1 MKRLTTVLLLSLTLV
16 FAVTTINAQNAAD
29 SRVQNARLDRT
40 PYPKPEPQVVKE
52 GLLGITEAD
61 IEAHQA
67 FLTQPNTGLV
77 RLLPREQ
84 NDSEVYKVEKRLDMR
99 GGGAYFSF
107 HFRAH
112 PYGYGSDISL
122 DRGLLSVGFA
132 GADFG
137 MLTDIGNV
145 EIDSFNVNDP
155 RAAFLLS
162 YQPPTKEAEA
172 RLAGQ
177 KLYPNLSVD
186 GVAYMRQI
194 RGEVDHTYLV
204 RSIVYDR
211 SDVLVVFRVV
221 KKDEDGSFIIAW
233 KLLKEFSNPKL
244 ERNTV
249 ANNN

>member
-1 MKRLTTVLLLSLTLV
+1 MKRLTTVLLLSLTIALG
-16 FAVTTINAQNAAD
+16 VTTVSAQNVAE
-29 SRVQNARLDRT
+29 SRPQNARPNRS

-61 IEAHQA
+61 IEPYQT
-67 FLTQPNTGLV
+67 FLNQPDTGLV
-77 RLLPREQ
+77 RLLPREL

-107 HFRAH
+107 YFRAH

-145 EIDSFNVNDP
+145 EIDTFNVNDP

-162 YQPPTKEAEA
+162 FQAPTKEAEA

-186 GVAYMRQI
+186 GVAYMRHI
-194 RGEVDHTYLV
+194 RGEVNHTYLV
-204 RSIVYDR
+204 RSIVYDM

-233 KLLKEFSNPKL
+233 KLLKEFSSPKL